1 MTRLEDKF
9 QFDVIIGNPPYQ
21 EEAKGTS
28 DKQIYY
34 LFMDEA
40 YKISPK
46 VCFITPGKF
55 LFDAGKTPSKWNR
68 KMLNDEH
75 LKVVMY
81 EQNSAKIFPTT
92 DIKGGVAITYR
103 DTDKNFGKIVTFTLY
118 NELNSILKKV
128 INSKYF
134 KSIEPI
140 IYLQNK
146 FNLSQLY
153 KDFPDAE
160 NKIGSKGKEKR
171 LTTSIFKTI
180 PEIFSD
186 YRDEEHDA
194 EILGLVENVRVT
206 KYLNSKYLDAH
217 ENFNRYKV
225 LIPKANGSGAIG
237 EVLST
242 PLVGSPLVGFTQSF
256 ISFGSY
262 ESKFEAQ
269 NNMKYLKTRFARL
282 MLGVLKITQDNPPS
296 KWKYVPLFDFGSNSN
311 IDWTKSISEI
321 DKQLFQLFS
330 LNDDEINFVLKRI
343 SSMEDEEL

>member
-1 MTRLEDKF
+1 MLENKF
-9 QFDVIIGNPPYQ
+9 KFDVIIGNPPYQ

-28 DKQIYY
+28 DKQIYHY
-34 LFMDEA
+34 FMDEA

-55 LFDAGKTPSKWNR
+55 LFDAGKTPSKWNK

-103 DTDKNFGKIVTFTLY
+103 DTGKNFGKIGTFTLHR
-118 NELNSILKKV
+118 ELNSILKKV
-128 INSKYF
+128 MNSEDF
-134 KSIEPI
+134 ESIEPI

-146 FNLSQLY
+146 FNLKELY
-153 KDFPDAE
+153 KDYPHLKS
-160 NKIGSKGKEKR
+160 KIGSQGKEKR
-171 LTTSIFKTI
+171 LTTSIFNTV
-180 PEIFSD
+180 PEIFSEQ
-186 YRDEEHDA
+186 RDDEHNA
-194 EILGLVENVRVT
+194 KILGLVDKVRVT
-206 KYLNSKYLDAH
+206 KYLNSKYLDTH
-217 ENFNRYKV
+217 SNFNKYKV

-262 ESKFEAQ
+262 ESEVEAK

-282 MLGVLKITQDNPPS
+282 LLGVLKITQDNPPA
-296 KWKYVPLFDFGSNSN
+296 KWKYVPLFDFTSNSK
-311 IDWTKSISEI
+311 IDWSKSIDEI
-321 DKQLFQLFS
+321 DYQLFKLFS
-330 LNDDEINFVLKRI
+330 FDDDEIKFALDRV
-343 SSMEDEEL
+343 SAMDEEE

>member
-1 MTRLEDKF
+1 M
-9 QFDVIIGNPPYQ
+9 
-21 EEAKGTS
+21 
-28 DKQIYY
+28 
-34 LFMDEA
+34 
-40 YKISPK
+40 
-46 VCFITPGKF
+46 
-55 LFDAGKTPSKWNR
+55 
-68 KMLNDEH
+68 
-75 LKVVMY
+75 
-81 EQNSAKIFPTT
+81 
-92 DIKGGVAITYR
+92 
-103 DTDKNFGKIVTFTLY
+103 
-118 NELNSILKKV
+118 
-128 INSKYF
+128 
-134 KSIEPI
+134 
-140 IYLQNK
+140 
-146 FNLSQLY
+146 
-153 KDFPDAE
+153 
-160 NKIGSKGKEKR
+160 
-171 LTTSIFKTI
+171 
-180 PEIFSD
+180 
-186 YRDEEHDA
+186 
-194 EILGLVENVRVT
+194 GLVENVRVT

-242 PLVGSPLVGFTQSF
+242 PLVGFTQSF

-343 SSMEDEEL
+343 SSMED